1 MRGIGFTGLLAI
13 LFIAFKL
20 AGIIDW
26 NWLWVL
32 CPLWI
37 GIALFLA
44 FILVYIIVLLSKEGL
59 TGLRRRNFRKK
70 MGIRR

>member
-1 MRGIGFTGLLAI
+1 MKGIGFTGLLAI

-26 NWLWVL
+26 SWVWVL

-44 FILVYIIVLLSKEGL
+44 IIAIVALVAVAKEASLKG
-59 TGLRRRNFRKK
+59 RRKIQKGYRK
-70 MGIRR
+70 